1 MFLAHGPGGASPW
14 EWHPQIDV
22 WIVMG
27 SLLVA
32 YWAAVRYLAPRMAPV
47 GDEAASTRQKTFFVL
62 GVLVLWIGA
71 DWPLHRLSEEFLFSA
86 HMVQHT
92 LFSLVAPPL
101 LLLGLPAW
109 LLRAI
114 LSPPALLRA
123 ARFLTRPVV
132 ALLIFNAVI
141 VITHWPPLVDWSLRV
156 APGHFLVHFVL
167 VGSALL
173 MWWPVVDPL
182 PETSRLSEPAKGLYL
197 FLQSI
202 VPTVPASFLTFA
214 SEPIYKFYENAPRLW
229 GLSVVNDQRIAGLIM
244 KIGGGLLLWS
254 IIAVLFFRWHA
265 KEEAEQIE
273 EITWMEFEHE
283 LDAWGLRK

>member
-1 MFLAHGPGGASPW
+1 MVLAHGPGGTSPW
-14 EWHPQIDV
+14 EWQPYVDV

-27 SLLVA
+27 SLLAAYFVA
-32 YWAAVRYLAPRMAPV
+32 LRYLAPGLAPA
-47 GDEAASTRQKTFFVL
+47 GEEPASTRQRTFFVL

-71 DWPLHRLSEEFLFSA
+71 DWPMHRLSEEFLFSA

-114 LSPPALLRA
+114 LRPPRLMSVV
-123 ARFLTRPVV
+123 RFLTRPVV
-132 ALLIFNAVI
+132 ALLIFNSVI
-141 VITHWPPLVDWSLRV
+141 VITHWPPLVDWSLRSDPV
-156 APGHFLVHFVL
+156 HFLVHLVL
-167 VGSALL
+167 VSSALL

-214 SEPIYKFYENAPRLW
+214 SEPIYKFYETVPRLW

-273 EITWMEFEHE
+273 EVTWTEFERE
-283 LDAWGLRK
+283 LETWGLRK